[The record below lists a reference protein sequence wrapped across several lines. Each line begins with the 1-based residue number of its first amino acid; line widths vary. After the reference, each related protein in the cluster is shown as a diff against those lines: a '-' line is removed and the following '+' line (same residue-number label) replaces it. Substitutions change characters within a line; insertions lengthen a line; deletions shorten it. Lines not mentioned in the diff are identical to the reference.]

1 MSYLVFTLQYLYF
14 FVAKIIIFDMIMI
27 RKIFTLDR
35 KLRLC
40 WNRYTTMLTAKTF
53 FSQSSSSL
61 HGVSENV
68 PVSQQTTDDGYRRL
82 ELFLIGF
89 ASVFITFLWVGVFSA
104 VLQDRA
110 VRMPFAGTGV
120 VATVARSVSDQVTM
134 SARGVSDAG
143 VLLADA
149 VVYQFTSIYETSCL
163 TQGSCGGDF
172 AILTKP
178 LQGSVATVENIAE
191 NSDQVI
197 NLVRS
202 AGSFRIADTGVQIV
216 AAISPEKVY
225 ADNVLGAAAVSSEVL
240 IGKGMREYYQYVD
253 TMTFGA
259 ITAIDPELTR
269 D

>member
-1 MSYLVFTLQYLYF
+1 
-14 FVAKIIIFDMIMI
+14 MIMI
-27 RKIFTLDR
+27 RKIFALDR

-40 WNRYTTMLTAKTF
+40 WNRYTAMLTAKTF
-53 FSQSSSSL
+53 FSHNSSSL
-61 HGVSENV
+61 HGVAENV
-68 PVSQQTTDDGYRRL
+68 PVSPQTTDAHYQRL

-110 VRMPFAGTGV
+110 VRVPFAGTGV

-134 SARGVSDAG
+134 SAHGVSDAG

-149 VVYQFTSIYETSCL
+149 VLYQFTSIYETTCL

-172 AILTKP
+172 SILIKP
-178 LQGSVATVENIAE
+178 LQGSIATVENIAE
-191 NSDQVI
+191 NSGQVI
-197 NLVRS
+197 DLVRS
-202 AGSFRIADTGVQIV
+202 AGSFRIADTGVQI
-216 AAISPEKVY
+216 AAVISPERVY
-225 ADNVLGAAAVSSEVL
+225 ADTVLGATAVSSEVL
-240 IGKGMREYYQYVD
+240 IEKGIREYYQYID

-259 ITAIDPELTR
+259 ITAIDPALTR